1 MTTTYS
7 NFVLP
12 TAIHSGSQTR
22 GMIPELFRG
31 LGAKRVV
38 LISDQGLKDAGIV
51 QKVAEIFART
61 LHGAGPQL
69 VGIFTDIN
77 QDAGSESVN
86 KATQFARER
95 AADGLLAVGGGSVI
109 DAVKGVKF
117 ALHYGALDIK
127 EKMPSGNNFFYWPE
141 AKKMS
146 IPHITVPTTAG
157 TGSEVSPIAVIY
169 NEATK
174 IKTSIIHPY
183 ISSDIAILDPDL
195 TVGLP
200 PFTTAFTG
208 FDALTHAIEALV
220 SPNATAF
227 TEAYALQTI
236 RMIVGALPE
245 VIKDGSNLQARMEM
259 LQASAMGI
267 TAFSISLSAI
277 PIHNLAHAYGALFR
291 IPHGLANAVFLPIVM
306 EELPHFYLPKVNLL
320 AEALG
325 LDNRDKS
332 DEELLKNSIGKIVQ
346 LQKDVGLPSDFS
358 NYDLG
363 SVSKDSVIQA
373 VKEDPS
379 GKAFTLPTDLVTK
392 ISNRVINLT

>member
-22 GMIPELFRG
+22 GMIPEFFRG

-38 LISDQGLKDAGIV
+38 LFSDKGLQEAGVV
-51 QKVAEIFART
+51 QKVAEIFDST
-61 LHGAGPQL
+61 SHGTGPQL

-86 KATQFARER
+86 KATRYAREM

-117 ALHYGALDIK
+117 ALHYGVLDIK
-127 EKMPSGNNFFYWPE
+127 DKMPGGNNFFYWPE
-141 AKKMS
+141 ANKMS

-169 NEATK
+169 NEQTK
-174 IKTSIIHPY
+174 LKTSIIHPY
-183 ISSDIAILDPDL
+183 ISSDIAVLDPDL

-200 PFTTAFTG
+200 PFITAFTG
-208 FDALTHAIEALV
+208 FDALTHAIEALF
-220 SPNATAF
+220 SPKSTAF

-236 RMIVGALPE
+236 RMIVRALPD
-245 VIKDGSNLQARMEM
+245 VIEDGSNLRARMDM

-306 EELPHFYLPKVNLL
+306 EELPLFYVPKVNLL

-325 LDNRDKS
+325 LDVRDKS
-332 DEELLKNSIGKIVQ
+332 DEELLKNSIEKIVQ
-346 LQKDVGLPSDFS
+346 LQKDVGLPRDFS
-358 NYDLG
+358 DYDLG
-363 SVSKDSVIQA
+363 NVSKDSIIEA

-379 GKAFTLPTDLVTK
+379 GKGFPLPTDLVTK
-392 ISNRVINLT
+392 ISNRVINIT